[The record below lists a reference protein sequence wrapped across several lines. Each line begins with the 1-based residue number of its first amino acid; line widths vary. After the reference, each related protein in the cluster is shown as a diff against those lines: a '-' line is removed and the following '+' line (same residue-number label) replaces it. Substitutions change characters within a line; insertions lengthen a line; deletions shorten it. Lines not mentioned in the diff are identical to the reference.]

1 MWLSAIYRPSVC
13 GTQNTGELRLLFPEY
28 IHLVHFF
35 FLHTSQAMPGRGKT
49 TSPWWTHFQRVEGCV
64 KIILL
69 FLIRNVEKILDLHSC
84 TLSHFLTFTL
94 SLFHTFT
101 LRVSHY
107 HTIKLSHFDTL
118 TLWHFDTLTIWQFD
132 TLTVW
137 HFDTLTL
144 YPFHTFTFFRTFT
157 I

>member
-1 MWLSAIYRPSVC
+1 MDWEQTNVE
-13 GTQNTGELRLLFPEY
+13 ELRWLFPEY

-94 SLFHTFT
+94 SLFRTFT
-101 LRVSHY
+101 LSEFHTITLSNY
-107 HTIKLSHFDTL
+107 HTLTLWHSDILTLWQFDTL
-118 TLWHFDTLTIWQFD
+118 TLWHFDA
-132 TLTVW
+132 
-137 HFDTLTL
+137 LTL
-144 YPFHTFTFFRTFT
+144 SPFHTFTLFRTFT
-157 I
+157 F